1 MIIYTIN
8 RILHLIPVLFVLTVV
23 VFGFVH
29 LLPGDVI
36 DTLSAGDEGVTDPEV
51 RKALEKEYGLDK
63 PIYVQYAK
71 WLAKVVQGDFG
82 HSLITR
88 RPVSVELLEGIPATV
103 YLAVVG
109 MALSVLIAVP
119 LGTIA
124 AIRRNSAVDY
134 GAQITSLAGISIP
147 EFWFAIMC
155 VLLFSLYLGW
165 LPSSG
170 YASPLKDP
178 VQSILYLI
186 LPATAVGFRH
196 AAYTTRLT
204 RSSMLDEMNKEYVD
218 TARALGFSER
228 KVIYKYTLRNAMI
241 PTVTISGLQLANML
255 GGTVVLETIFSWPG
269 IGRGIYEAI
278 IQRDY
283 PLIQAGILVLGT
295 IVVVVNLLVDLL
307 YRILNPRVALN

>member
-1 MIIYTIN
+1 MMIYTIN
-8 RILHLIPVLFVLTVV
+8 RMLHLIPVLFGLTVV

-29 LLPGDVI
+29 LLPGDEI
-36 DTLSAGDEGVTDPEV
+36 DTLSAGDEDVTDPQV
-51 RKALEKEYGLDK
+51 RMALEKEYGLDK

-71 WLAKVVQGDFG
+71 WLVKVVQGDFG

-88 RPVSVELLEGIPATV
+88 RPVSVELLAGIPATV

-124 AIRRNSAVDY
+124 AIRRNSPIDY

-170 YASPLKDP
+170 YASPLEDP

-218 TARALGFSER
+218 TARSLGFSEN

-241 PTVTISGLQLANML
+241 PTLTISGLQLANML

-295 IVVVVNLLVDLL
+295 IVVIINLIVDLL
-307 YRILNPRVALN
+307 YRVLNPRVALN

>member
-36 DTLSAGDEGVTDPEV
+36 DTLSAGDEDVTDPQV
-51 RKALEKEYGLDK
+51 RMALEKEYGLDK

-71 WLAKVVQGDFG
+71 WLVKVVQGDFG

-88 RPVSVELLEGIPATV
+88 RPVSVELLAGIPATV

-124 AIRRNSAVDY
+124 AIRRNSPIDY

-170 YASPLKDP
+170 YISPLEDP

-218 TARALGFSER
+218 TARSLGFSEN

-241 PTVTISGLQLANML
+241 PTLTISGLQLANML

-295 IVVVVNLLVDLL
+295 IVVIINLIVDLL
-307 YRILNPRVALN
+307 YRVLNPRVALN